1 MVAVSRLAGL
11 GDLIQVARISGQSIL
26 LPAPS
31 VDDAELVLGALDGD
45 SWSRE
50 ALYRRHAGHLL
61 AVSTR
66 LLSNRSEAEE
76 VVQDTF
82 LIAYRRLRTL
92 REPAAVRGW
101 LTKIAVSLVRR
112 RLRRARLLRFLQLD
126 RPTADAALE
135 VLAGPAL
142 LPDQRAELA
151 LFDDLLRSMRADLRI
166 AWMLRRVEGF
176 ELTEIA
182 ATCGCSLATIKRKI
196 AQADAI
202 IEQHTDVQQEGG

>member
-1 MVAVSRLAGL
+1 
-11 GDLIQVARISGQSIL
+11 VARISSQSIL

-61 AVSTR
+61 ALSTR
-66 LLSNRSEAEE
+66 LLSSRCEAEE

-82 LIAYRRLRTL
+82 VIAYRRLATL

-101 LTKIAVSLVRR
+101 LTQIAVSLVRR

-126 RPTADAALE
+126 RPAADAVME
-135 VLAGPAL
+135 VLAGPTL
-142 LPDQRAELA
+142 RPDDRAELA
-151 LFDDLLRSMRADLRI
+151 LFDRLLGAMSSELRI

-202 IEQHTDVQQEGG
+202 IEKHTNVQQDGE

>member
-1 MVAVSRLAGL
+1 ML
-11 GDLIQVARISGQSIL
+11 
-26 LPAPS
+26 
-31 VDDAELVLGALDGD
+31 
-45 SWSRE
+45 
-50 ALYRRHAGHLL
+50 
-61 AVSTR
+61 
-66 LLSNRSEAEE
+66 
-76 VVQDTF
+76 
-82 LIAYRRLRTL
+82 
-92 REPAAVRGW
+92 
-101 LTKIAVSLVRR
+101 
-112 RLRRARLLRFLQLD
+112 LD